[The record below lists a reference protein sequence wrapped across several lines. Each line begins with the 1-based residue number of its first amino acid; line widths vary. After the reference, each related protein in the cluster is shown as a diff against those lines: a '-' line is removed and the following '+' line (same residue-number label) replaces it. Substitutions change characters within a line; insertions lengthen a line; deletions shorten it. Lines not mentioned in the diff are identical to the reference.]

1 MRDIS
6 LLKACGCIKGLTPA
20 QLARLSAK
28 AATLEQVKVFDF
40 LKNEFGLKN
49 RKIAAFIYYKVVERL
64 TKRFG
69 QMPHR
74 LPEAER
80 AKLKGVDRL
89 GRLNEYKFREIAK
102 YLS

>member
-1 MRDIS
+1 MRDVS
-6 LLKACGCIKGLTPA
+6 LLKASGCIKGLTPA

-64 TKRFG
+64 TKR
-69 QMPHR
+69 
-74 LPEAER
+74 
-80 AKLKGVDRL
+80 L
-89 GRLNEYKFREIAK
+89 G
-102 YLS
+102 